1 MDVNLIQTST
11 GLTRKAT
18 LGFSWT
24 CLFFGPFVPV
34 CRGDWKWTALAWGI
48 YLITG
53 GLFHVVFPFIYNK
66 IYVRE
71 LVQHGFS
78 PADDSSKGALMSAGI
93 ALYQR

>member
-1 MDVNLIQTST
+1 M
-11 GLTRKAT
+11 
-18 LGFSWT
+18 
-24 CLFFGPFVPV
+24 
-34 CRGDWKWTALAWGI
+34 AWGI